1 MNRMVTGFIFLRG
14 IKMGLFSNNKKSC
27 PVCGEPTPRLL
38 PTKLDNIPICK
49 VCASK
54 IELPEGMVNQMS
66 IEAFTEYI
74 AFYDN
79 NQPLR
84 DVFQE
89 TFTYSQGFLKAD
101 IAVDMANRLFRLR
114 NAKDALV
121 FEAANLK
128 SFRILEDSKVLYESR
143 GNTLICNESDVP
155 EKINGM
161 HTVVEQFRARRQQY
175 EFMERMQR
183 REEAA
188 ARQRG
193 EDYNG
198 RYISCPFFEGNEPFN
213 NFYIELDFEHPY
225 WENFH
230 GEVKGTKFSS
240 TNPEISTYLCEY
252 QNAVEKLHE
261 LAMNLMQIIS
271 PGATEVFGGDKAVS
285 APTQATMVSTES
297 NAIEEIKKYKEL
309 LDAGILT
316 EEEFAAKK
324 RQLLGL

>member
-1 MNRMVTGFIFLRG
+1 
-14 IKMGLFSNNKKSC
+14 MGLFSNNKKVC

-38 PTKLDNIPICK
+38 PTKIEGTPICK

-66 IEAFTEYI
+66 IEAFAEYI

-79 NQPLR
+79 NQSLR
-84 DVFQE
+84 DTFQE
-89 TFTYSQGFLKAD
+89 TFTYSQGFFKAD

-128 SFRILEDSKVLYESR
+128 KIRILEDSKVLYESR

-161 HTVVEQFRARRQQY
+161 YTVVEQFRARRQQY

-183 REEAA
+183 REEDA

-198 RYISCPFFEGNEPFN
+198 RYVSCPFFEGYEPFN
-213 NFYIELDFEHPY
+213 NFYIELNFDHPY
-225 WENFH
+225 WEKFY

-240 TNPEISTYLCEY
+240 TNPEIGTYLCEY

-261 LAMNLMQIIS
+261 LAMNLMQIMC
-271 PGATEVFGGDKAVS
+271 PGATEVRGEDKAVS
-285 APTQATMVSTES
+285 VSAQTTMES

-309 LDAGILT
+309 LDAGIVT
-316 EEEFAAKK
+316 EEEFTAKK
-324 RQLLGL
+324 RRLLGL